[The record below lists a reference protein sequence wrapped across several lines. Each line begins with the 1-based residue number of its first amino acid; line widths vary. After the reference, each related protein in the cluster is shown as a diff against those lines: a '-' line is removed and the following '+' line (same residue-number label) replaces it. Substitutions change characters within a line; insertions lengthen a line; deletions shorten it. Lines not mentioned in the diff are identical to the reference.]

1 MFGFQTVERKEY
13 KKNFLRKV
21 FFQIEYDSCKNL
33 KDNFSK
39 IETLFKDDFP
49 RFNLG
54 KGRGFQISIEK
65 EKTNF
70 QHIDE
75 GDNIIL
81 KSRDGQKEINIG
93 ESSLNF
99 SVEGDAYIRYDSVLP
114 DLEKIINF
122 LKICNIEKINF
133 FSIRKINIIEFK
145 NINNDSPNGI
155 LDLLLN
161 KALIN
166 NNDAFP
172 NMNYINHNIHS
183 VNFVNENYF
192 LNLKYGMNV
201 LPQLNGERGQLII
214 DIEIVNK
221 NEILVL
227 DILKESSKINSEIF
241 NVFDWVINENTKNL
255 LNNG

>member
-1 MFGFQTVERKEY
+1 MFGFQSVERKEY

-21 FFQIEYDSCKNL
+21 FFQIQYSSCNNL
-33 KDNFSK
+33 KDNSSQ
-39 IETLFKDDFP
+39 IELLFKDTFP

-54 KGRGFQISIEK
+54 KGKGFQISIDK

-70 QHIDE
+70 QHIEE

-81 KSRDGQKEINIG
+81 KSLDGQKEINI
-93 ESSLNF
+93 SQTSLNF
-99 SVEGDAYIRYDSVLP
+99 SIEGSVYSRYDSVLS
-114 DLEKIINF
+114 DLESIIEF
-122 LKICNIEKINF
+122 LNICNIEKVNR
-133 FSIRKINIIEFK
+133 FSIRKINIVEFK
-145 NINNDSPNGI
+145 NNDNPNGI

-172 NMNYINHNIHS
+172 NMNNINHNIHS
-183 VNFVNENYF
+183 VNFVNESYF
-192 LNLKYGMNV
+192 LNLKYGMNI

-214 DIEIVNK
+214 DIEITNK
-221 NEILVL
+221 NQILLLEILN
-227 DILKESSKINSEIF
+227 ESSKINSEIF
-241 NVFDWVINENTKNL
+241 NVFDWVINENTKKL

>member
-1 MFGFQTVERKEY
+1 MFGFQPVARKEY

-21 FFQIEYDSCKNL
+21 FFQIEYDSCKTL
-33 KDNFSK
+33 KDDSNK
-39 IETLFKDDFP
+39 IESLFKETLP

-54 KGRGFQISIEK
+54 KGKGFQISIDK

-70 QHIDE
+70 QHIEE
-75 GDNIIL
+75 GNTIVL
-81 KSRDGQKEINIG
+81 KSIDGQKEIQITQT
-93 ESSLNF
+93 SLSF
-99 SVEGDAYIRYDSVLP
+99 SVEGNIYKKYDSVLS
-114 DLEKIINF
+114 DLNTILKF
-122 LKICNIEKINF
+122 LEICNIKKVNK

-145 NINNDSPNGI
+145 NNENPNGV

-183 VNFVNENYF
+183 VNFANKNYY
-192 LNLKYGMNV
+192 LNLKYGMNI
-201 LPQLNGERGQLII
+201 LPQLNDERGQLII
-214 DIEIVNK
+214 DIEILNK
-221 NEILVL
+221 GEILL
-227 DILKESSKINSEIF
+227 DNILFESNKINNEIF
-241 NVFDWVINENTKNL
+241 NVFDWVINDNTKNL

>member
-1 MFGFQTVERKEY
+1 MFGFQSVERKEY

-21 FFQIEYDSCKNL
+21 FFQIEYNSCKSL
-33 KDNFSK
+33 KDNSDE
-39 IETLFKDDFP
+39 IELLFKDSFP

-54 KGRGFQISIEK
+54 KGKGFQISIDK

-70 QHIDE
+70 QHIEE
-75 GDNIIL
+75 GDNIVL
-81 KSRDGQKEINIG
+81 KSLDGQKEINIG

-99 SVEGDAYIRYDSVLP
+99 SVEGSVYSKYDSVLSE
-114 DLEKIINF
+114 LENIIKF
-122 LKICNIEKINF
+122 LNICNIEKVNR
-133 FSIRKINIIEFK
+133 FSIRKINIVEFK
-145 NINNDSPNGI
+145 NNDNPNGI
-155 LDLLLN
+155 LDFLLN

-172 NMNYINHNIHS
+172 NMNNINHNIHS
-183 VNFVNENYF
+183 VNFVNESYF
-192 LNLKYGMNV
+192 LNLKYGMNI

-214 DIEIVNK
+214 DIEIINK
-221 NEILVL
+221 NEILLV
-227 DILKESSKINSEIF
+227 DILNESSKINSEIF

>member
-1 MFGFQTVERKEY
+1 VFGFQTVERKEY

-33 KDNFSK
+33 KENSSK
-39 IETLFKDDFP
+39 IEFLFKDDFP

-54 KGRGFQISIEK
+54 KGKGFQISIDK

-81 KSRDGQKEINIG
+81 KSLDGQKEINIG
-93 ESSLNF
+93 EGSLNF
-99 SVEGDAYIRYDSVLP
+99 SVEGNVYSRYNSVLS
-114 DLEKIINF
+114 DLEKIIEF
-122 LKICNIEKINF
+122 LRICDIKKVKR
-133 FSIRKINIIEFK
+133 FSIRKINIVEFK
-145 NINNDSPNGI
+145 NNDNPNGI

-172 NMNYINHNIHS
+172 NMNNINHNIHS

-192 LNLKYGMNV
+192 LNLKYGMNI
-201 LPQLNGERGQLII
+201 LPQLNSERGQLII

-221 NEILVL
+221 NEILL
-227 DILKESSKINSEIF
+227 LEILKESGKINSEIF

>member
-1 MFGFQTVERKEY
+1 MFGFQPVERKEY

-21 FFQIEYDSCKNL
+21 FFQIEYKSCKNL
-33 KDNFSK
+33 KDNSEK
-39 IETLFKDDFP
+39 IETLFKDTFP

-54 KGRGFQISIEK
+54 KGKGFQISIDK

-70 QHIDE
+70 QHIEE

-81 KSRDGQKEINIG
+81 KSIDGQKDITIT

-99 SVEGDAYIRYDSVLP
+99 SVEGGVYIKYESVLT
-114 DLEKIINF
+114 DLKTILEF
-122 LKICNIEKINF
+122 LKICNIEIVNK
-133 FSIRKINIIEFK
+133 FSIRKINIVEFK
-145 NINNDSPNGI
+145 NTENPNGI

-172 NMNYINHNIHS
+172 NMNNINHNIHS

-192 LNLKYGMNV
+192 LNLKYGMNI
-201 LPQLNGERGQLII
+201 LPQLNAERGQLII
-214 DIEIVNK
+214 DIEITNK
-221 NEILVL
+221 SEISL
-227 DILKESSKINSEIF
+227 DTILTESNRINDEIF
-241 NVFDWVINENTKNL
+241 NVFDWVINDNTKNL